1 MRFEDNFNQVRG
13 LLTIIKK
20 YNDGREELVLQDHNM
35 IVSGMGVALSE
46 MFSAPDDASVDNFQI
61 DRFQLGISGPPATG
75 VTSSIFQ
82 LAGALQSI
90 NDYGTQT
97 NLEIE
102 ENEQIVN
109 TGYKIVPTAKI
120 PKGKINKIG
129 NNKVRY
135 TLVIDEEA
143 CNSLVVDGNKA
154 AINEIGMLVK
164 NPTLSEEPRPILVCY
179 KNFSPIIKTRD
190 FSIIFRWT
198 IVTSEVEATPPNP
211 FYLLLNV
218 VEESGEFILDSGSTF
233 APLMSQNNNLI
244 EDYGTY
250 GGIFKSGST
259 ITTAGRT
266 IIGTGDLLQEK
277 FQILV
282 PSSYINFSTQDLP
295 LMVAFADFG
304 IDAKFS
310 TTFSSLAEQL
320 NARDSFG
327 VIPFGVTRGNLASSM
342 LYSINSR
349 EAINHIKV
357 IVNYIINTYSV
368 NKDRIYFYGFGTGG
382 GHAMS
387 IGGSLHDNR
396 PTAWYPAAM
405 VVHDGILSNRFT
417 WWYNAPSHLT
427 SASGTYP
434 TPPNSEMLLP
444 AKALAF
450 WHVSSYGPDGG
461 RYVGTFA
468 LRTLDYA
475 PKELTRDGYDGPIW
489 SQASAFTPDD
499 KPYLYMETSPIE
511 FDLNLS
517 GDLWLSSCLLLNT
530 THIPAYV
537 QFNTN
542 NPIGPPVTLPNLMLS
557 SFLSG
562 TTEESLA
569 DYDIAWYNKQYSGM
583 FVDWEIHTSSTG
595 THDVSTI
602 NLDEALD
609 FCFNKQRKEVSGG
622 ITMVT
627 RTGYYWGLSTN
638 GYVQKSYDGK
648 IGYKSEGIPALMAQ
662 EFAAIGLD
670 PNLSVYP
677 SGLSVMY
684 WNKNINE
691 NSLTLSCTMM
701 CQDDAQSYLNMSIEP
716 VEIGLQHGTPSNP
729 LVIKKLYMQTDRD
742 ATGITS
748 SFTFANDYEY
758 PHPWLDTH
766 ADVRMFGV
774 RKLSYFTL
782 KGYSNAKIIG
792 WASAIADLSSTT
804 INGYYRRGTYSVPH
818 PDTLDPITGK
828 VPANF
833 GTISPIIYNSS
844 GDPATDQYA
853 RISRTNKDGA
863 PFRATTAWRYLP
875 DWAVG
880 DGNPTNYLLLAK
892 VDAAKGTL
900 ILTQRGMY
908 IISLS

>member
-1 MRFEDNFNQVRG
+1 MRFEDTYNQVRG

-198 IVTSEVEATPPNP
+198 IITSEAEAVPTNP

-218 VEESGEFILDSGSTF
+218 FEETSEAILDSGSNIT
-233 APLMSQNNNLI
+233 PLMSQNQTI
-244 EDYGTY
+244 VDDYGAL
-250 GGIFKSGST
+250 GAIFKSGDT
-259 ITTAGRT
+259 KITPNGRT

-282 PSSYINFSTQDLP
+282 PSSYINFGTQDLP

-304 IDAKFS
+304 VDARFN
-310 TTFSSLAEQL
+310 TTFSSLAEEL
-320 NARDSFG
+320 NMRDCFG

-357 IVNYIINTYSV
+357 VVKYLLRRFDINR
-368 NKDRIYFYGFGTGG
+368 DRIYFYGFGTGG

-387 IGGSLHDNR
+387 IGGSLTDNR
-396 PTAWYPAAM
+396 SSAWYPAAM
-405 VVHDGILSNRFT
+405 IIHDGVLSNRFT
-417 WWYNAPSHLT
+417 WWYHAPSSLI
-427 SASGTYP
+427 SVSGTYP

-444 AKALAF
+444 AKVLAF
-450 WHVSSYGPDGG
+450 WHVSSYGVDGG
-461 RYVGTFA
+461 NKPETFA
-468 LRTLDYA
+468 LRSLEYV
-475 PKELTRDGYDGPIW
+475 PKEITRDGMDGPIW
-489 SQASAFTPDD
+489 SQASSLTPDD
-499 KPYLYMETSPIE
+499 KPYVYMETSPIE

-530 THIPAYV
+530 VHIPAYV

-542 NPIGPPVTLPNLMLS
+542 NPSGPPITLPNLMLS

-562 TTEESLA
+562 TAQESLS
-569 DYDIAWYNKQYSGM
+569 DYDIEWYNKQYSGL

-595 THDVSTI
+595 THNLSTI

-609 FCFNKQRKEVSGG
+609 FCFSKQRKEVSGG

-627 RTGYYWGLSTN
+627 RTGYYWGLSAN
-638 GYVQKSYDGK
+638 GYVQKSYDGVSGY
-648 IGYKSEGIPALMAQ
+648 IGYGVVGEMVDGGLPPEQ
-662 EFAAIGLD
+662 AIW
-670 PNLSVYP
+670 V

-684 WNKNINE
+684 WNKNIPQ
-691 NSLTLSCTMM
+691 NSLTLSATFM
-701 CQDDAQSYLNMSIEP
+701 CQDDSRSYQNMSFKVDEL
-716 VEIGLQHGTPSNP
+716 GLQDGTPQNP
-729 LVIKKLYMQTDRD
+729 LVIKKLFMQTDRD

-748 SFTFANDYEY
+748 SFTFANDYEF
-758 PHPWLDTH
+758 PHPWLDT
-766 ADVRMFGV
+766 APYTYLNGV
-774 RKLSYFTL
+774 RKISYMTIV
-782 KGYSNAKIIG
+782 GYANARILG
-792 WASAIADLSSTT
+792 WSSAVGDLSSFIVDSDGGPYEYTFPSPT
-804 INGYYRRGTYSVPH
+804 G
-818 PDTLDPITGK
+818 LDPITGK
-828 VPANF
+828 VAANF
-833 GTISPIIYNSS
+833 GTISPIVYNSS
-844 GDPATDQYA
+844 GNPSTDQYA
-853 RISRTNKDGA
+853 RISRYFKDGT
-863 PFRATTAWRYLP
+863 PFPDVTAWRYLP
-875 DWAVG
+875 NWNVG
-880 DGNPTNYLLLAK
+880 NGSPGDYILIGKKDPDTGN
-892 VDAAKGTL
+892 L
-900 ILTQRGMY
+900 ILVQRGMY
-908 IISLS
+908 IISLT